1 MASRISPYVV
11 NMLVDSLLRGQ
22 PLSGYGTL
30 YLALLVAEPYASG
43 DGFYFD
49 TEHEVTY
56 TGYSRRSIAGTLA
69 AWRGTNDT
77 TAVSSGDSGQVR
89 PVATQFFPLCTTSSQ
104 LVTHAALLMDNTR
117 YTTHNWVAMYWKL
130 RRPIQLQA
138 SAPGFYPAIN
148 PDTLIVRL
156 DD

>member
-1 MASRISPYVV
+1 MASRFSPYVV

-22 PLSGYGTL
+22 TMSVFGTL

-43 DGFYFD
+43 TDLYFD

-77 TAVSSGDSGQVR
+77 TAVSTGVSGQVR

-104 LVTHAALLMDNTR
+104 LVTHAALLMDSTR
-117 YTTHNWVAMYWKL
+117 YTTNNWVVMYWTL
-130 RRPIQLQA
+130 RRPIQLLA

-156 DD
+156 DN

>member
-1 MASRISPYVV
+1 MASRFSPYVV

-22 PLSGYGTL
+22 TMSELGTM

-43 DGFYFD
+43 TDLYFD

-56 TGYSRRSIAGTLA
+56 TGYARRSIAGTLA

-77 TAVSSGDSGQVR
+77 TAVSSGVSGQVR
-89 PVATQFFPLCTTSSQ
+89 PVATQYFPLCTTSSQ
-104 LVTHAALLMDNTR
+104 LVTHAALLIDNVR
-117 YTTHNWVAMYWKL
+117 YTTNNWVVMYWTL
-130 RRPIQLQA
+130 RRPIQLRA

-156 DD
+156 DN